1 MGFFVHWRG
10 RKEISMT
17 TTIFTRDT
25 HTEEKFGGNRNLLR
39 VATVATVILIG
50 GVVLLNIVR
59 VTRINAGYVGVEV
72 NLAGSQRG
80 AQDIP
85 VRTGW
90 VFYSPL
96 KTQVIEFPTFVQTVK
111 WTADINEGHPVNE
124 ELVFNS
130 REGQE
135 VRTDVSLSYAIDP
148 ARVPEFYVKYRTDD
162 LERFTHGIL
171 KDIVRNSLN
180 EVASTYSLEDIYGE
194 NKARFLR
201 EARDRVQS
209 QVEPV
214 GVGIQ
219 QFGFIGKPR
228 FTAAIE
234 QAITQKTQ
242 AITEAERARNQ
253 LAVTQAEMAKTVAE
267 AEGEARSQVERARGE
282 ATSAIERARGEA
294 EANRLRQASI
304 TPQLLEWRRLENQRA
319 LVEKWNGELP
329 RMIVSDKT
337 GMIMPLPTEQR

>member
-1 MGFFVHWRG
+1 
-10 RKEISMT
+10 MT
-17 TTIFTRDT
+17 TTIFNNR
-25 HTEEKFGGNRNLLR
+25 EVRNGEVFGGNRRFLVRSVLFGLGLFITGMLL
-39 VATVATVILIG
+39 VNV
-50 GVVLLNIVR
+50 VR
-59 VTRINAGYVGVEV
+59 VTRIGAGYVGVEV

-96 KTQVIEFPTFVQTVK
+96 KTEVIAFPTFVQTVK

-130 REGQE
+130 KEGQE
-135 VRTDVSLSYAIDP
+135 VRADVSLSYAIDP
-148 ARVPEFYVKYRTDD
+148 AKVPEFYVKYRTDE

-180 EVASTYSLEDIYGE
+180 EVASTYKLEDIYGE
-194 NKARFLR
+194 NKAQFLHESR
-201 EARDRVQS
+201 ERIQGQLA
-209 QVEPV
+209 PV
-214 GVGIQ
+214 GVQIQ

-253 LAVTQAEMAKTVAE
+253 LAVTQAEMAKAVAQ
-267 AEGEARSQVERARGE
+267 AEGEARSQIARAQGE
-282 ATSAIERARGEA
+282 ATSMIERARGEA

-304 TPQLLEWRRLENQRA
+304 TPQLLEWKRLENQRV
-319 LVEKWNGELP
+319 LVDRWNGQLP
-329 RMIVSDKT
+329 QTVLGEKSNLLL
-337 GMIMPLPTEQR
+337 PLPTEPR

>member
-1 MGFFVHWRG
+1 
-10 RKEISMT
+10 MT
-17 TTIFTRDT
+17 TTIFNRET
-25 HTEEKFGGNRNLLR
+25 HNEERFGGIRRNLPR
-39 VATVATVILIG
+39 VIVIG
-50 GVVLLNIVR
+50 GALVFGGILVSNIVR

-111 WTADINEGHPVNE
+111 WTSDVNEGHPMNE

-130 REGQE
+130 KEGQE
-135 VRTDVSLSYAIDP
+135 VRADVSLSYAIDP
-148 ARVPEFYVKYRTDD
+148 SRVPEFYVKYRTDD
-162 LERFTHGIL
+162 LERFTHGML

-180 EVASTYSLEDIYGE
+180 EVASTYTLEDIYGE
-194 NKARFLR
+194 NKARFLH
-201 EARDRVQS
+201 EARERIQA
-209 QVEPV
+209 QVEAV

-253 LAVTQAEMAKTVAE
+253 LAVTQAEMAKAVAE
-267 AEGEARSQVERARGE
+267 AEGEARSQVERARGD

-329 RMIVSDKT
+329 KMIVSDKA
-337 GMIMPLPTEQR
+337 GMIMPLPTDQR

>member
-1 MGFFVHWRG
+1 MKYTTINSSSVNGDDNGFFRG
-10 RKEISMT
+10 NGGFIGRLIAIGIAAFFVLVI
-17 TTIFTRDT
+17 IF
-25 HTEEKFGGNRNLLR
+25 
-39 VATVATVILIG
+39 
-50 GVVLLNIVR
+50 NIVHA
-59 VTRINAGYVGVEV
+59 TRINAGFVGVEV
-72 NLAGSQRG
+72 NLAGTQRG

-96 KTQVIEFPTFVQTVK
+96 KTQIIQFPTFVQTVK
-111 WTADINEGHPVNE
+111 WTSDTNEGYPLNE

-130 REGQE
+130 KEGQE
-135 VRTDVSLSYAIDP
+135 VRADVSLSYAIDSTK
-148 ARVPEFYVKYRTDD
+148 VPEFYVKYRADD
-162 LERFTHGIL
+162 LDKFTHGIL

-180 EVASTYSLEDIYGE
+180 EVASTYTLEDIYGE
-194 NKARFLR
+194 NKAKFLR
-201 EARDRVQS
+201 EARDRVQAA
-209 QVEPV
+209 VAPL

-253 LAVTQAEMAKTVAE
+253 LAVTQAEMNKTVAE
-267 AEGEARSQVERARGE
+267 AEGEAKSAIERARGE
-282 ATSAIERARGEA
+282 AESAIQRARGEA

-304 TPQLLEWRRLENQRA
+304 TSQLIEWRRLDNDRA
-319 LVEKWNGELP
+319 RIDRWNGELP
-329 RMIVSDKT
+329 RMIISGKPSMFMNLPNEMRDDK
-337 GMIMPLPTEQR
+337 

>member
-1 MGFFVHWRG
+1 MRFFAHWRG

-234 QAITQKTQ
+234 QAISQKTQ

>member
-1 MGFFVHWRG
+1 MVGATLFRNPNAEEGGGFRLLVR
-10 RKEISMT
+10 
-17 TTIFTRDT
+17 TI
-25 HTEEKFGGNRNLLR
+25 
-39 VATVATVILIG
+39 
-50 GVVLLNIVR
+50 VVLIALTIVIWLMFSLVR
-59 VTRINAGYVGVEV
+59 AERIGAGYVGVEV

-96 KTQVIEFPTFVQTVK
+96 KTQIIEFPTFVQTVK
-111 WTADINEGHPVNE
+111 WTQDVGEGHAFNE
-124 ELVFNS
+124 ELIFNS
-130 REGQE
+130 KEGQE
-135 VRTDVSLSYAIDP
+135 VRADVSLSYAIDQLK
-148 ARVPEFYVKYRTDD
+148 VPEFYVKYRTDE
-162 LERFTHGIL
+162 LEKFTHGIL

-180 EVASTYSLEDIYGE
+180 EVASTYTLEDIYGE
-194 NKARFLR
+194 NKAKFLR
-201 EARDRVQS
+201 QS
-209 QVEPV
+209 EERIQAQVAPV

-267 AEGEARSQVERARGE
+267 AEGEAKSAIERARGE
-282 ATSAIERARGEA
+282 AESAIQRARGEA

-304 TPQLLEWRRLENQRA
+304 TPQLLQWRKLENDRA
-319 LVEKWNGELP
+319 RIDKWNGQLP
-329 RMIVSDKT
+329 RLITSDKAA
-337 GMIMPLPTEQR
+337 MILQMPNEAEQK

>member
-1 MGFFVHWRG
+1 
-10 RKEISMT
+10 MT
-17 TTIFTRDT
+17 TTIF
-25 HTEEKFGGNRNLLR
+25 NRE
-39 VATVATVILIG
+39 VATAGFSGMGRKAFRLIAIAMGFAIGAIL
-50 GVVLLNIVR
+50 LFNTVR

-85 VRTGW
+85 IRTGW

-96 KTQVIEFPTFVQTVK
+96 KSQVIEFPTFVQTVK
-111 WTADINEGHPVNE
+111 WTADVNEGHPLNE

-130 REGQE
+130 KEGQE
-135 VRTDVSLSYAIDP
+135 VRADVSLSYAIE
-148 ARVPEFYVKYRTDD
+148 ASKVPEFYVKYRTDD

-180 EVASTYSLEDIYGE
+180 EVASTYTLEDIYGE

-201 EARDRVQS
+201 ESRERIQALLL
-209 QVEPV
+209 PV

-253 LAVTQAEMAKTVAE
+253 LAVTQAEMAKAVAE

-319 LVEKWNGELP
+319 LVDQWNGELP
-329 RMIVSDKT
+329 RTVLSDKG
-337 GMIMPLPTEQR
+337 GMLMQLPVDQR

>member
-1 MGFFVHWRG
+1 MKYTTITGSGGVDKTNYGFDG
-10 RKEISMT
+10 RK
-17 TTIFTRDT
+17 FTSIG
-25 HTEEKFGGNRNLLR
+25 KFL
-39 VATVATVILIG
+39 LIG
-50 GVVLLNIVR
+50 AAVVIVLVLLVNVVR

-72 NLAGSQRG
+72 NLAGTQRG

-96 KTQVIEFPTFVQTVK
+96 KTQIIEFPTFVQTVK
-111 WTADINEGHPVNE
+111 WTADTHEGHPLNE

-130 REGQE
+130 KEGQE
-135 VRTDVSLSYAIDP
+135 VRADVSLSYAIDP
-148 ARVPEFYVKYRTDD
+148 VKVPEFYVKYRADD
-162 LERFTHGIL
+162 LEKFTHGIL

-180 EVASTYSLEDIYGE
+180 EVASTYTLEDIYGE
-194 NKARFLR
+194 NKARFLL
-201 EARDRVQS
+201 ESRDHIQQ
-209 QVEPV
+209 QVAAV

-234 QAITQKTQ
+234 EAITQKTQ

-253 LAVTQAEMAKTVAE
+253 LAVTQAEMNKQVAE
-267 AEGEARSQVERARGE
+267 AEGAAKSQIERARGE
-282 ATSAIERARGEA
+282 AESAIERAHGEA

-304 TPQLLEWRRLENQRA
+304 TPQLLEWRRLENERA
-319 LVEKWNGELP
+319 RIDKWNGELP
-329 RMIVSDKT
+329 KT
-337 GMIMPLPTEQR
+337 LIGGKPNMLMNLPGAGKED

>member
-1 MGFFVHWRG
+1 
-10 RKEISMT
+10 MT
-17 TTIFTRDT
+17 TSIFDRNARR
-25 HTEEKFGGNRNLLR
+25 EERFGGNRNLIRL
-39 VATVATVILIG
+39 AAIAGVIVIG
-50 GVVLLNIVR
+50 SIVVMSVVR

-85 VRTGW
+85 IRTGW

-130 REGQE
+130 KEGQE
-135 VRTDVSLSYAIDP
+135 VRADVSLSYAID
-148 ARVPEFYVKYRTDD
+148 AGRVPEFYVKYRTDD

-180 EVASTYSLEDIYGE
+180 EVASTYTLEDIYGE

-201 EARDRVQS
+201 ESRERMEM

-329 RMIVSDKT
+329 RMIVSDKA
-337 GMIMPLPTEQR
+337 GMIMQLPTGTQ

>member
-1 MGFFVHWRG
+1 
-10 RKEISMT
+10 MT
-17 TTIFTRDT
+17 TTIFNR
-25 HTEEKFGGNRNLLR
+25 EGQVMGNRFGGMGRNFFR
-39 VATVATVILIG
+39 VILGAAALVIG
-50 GVVLLNIVR
+50 AIVLFSVVQ
-59 VTRINAGYVGVEV
+59 VTRINAGYVGVEI

-80 AQDIP
+80 AQEIP
-85 VRTGW
+85 IRTGW

-111 WTADINEGHPVNE
+111 WTADMNEGHPLNE

-130 REGQE
+130 KEGQE
-135 VRTDVSLSYAIDP
+135 VRADVSLSYAID
-148 ARVPEFYVKYRTDD
+148 AAKVPDFYVKYRTDD

-180 EVASTYSLEDIYGE
+180 EVASTYTLEDIYGE

-201 EARDRVQS
+201 ESRDRIQA
-209 QVEPV
+209 QLLPV

-253 LAVTQAEMAKTVAE
+253 LAVTQAEMAKAVAE

-319 LVEKWNGELP
+319 LVDKWNGELP
-329 RMIVSDKT
+329 RMIVSDKA
-337 GMIMPLPTEQR
+337 GMLMQLPTDQR

>member
-1 MGFFVHWRG
+1 
-10 RKEISMT
+10 MT
-17 TTIFTRDT
+17 TTIFNRES
-25 HTEEKFGGNRNLLR
+25 HVENRFGGGRNLFR
-39 VATVATVILIG
+39 FAAIGAAIMIVGIL
-50 GVVLLNIVR
+50 VVNVFR

-85 VRTGW
+85 IRTGW

-111 WTADINEGHPVNE
+111 WTADINEGHPLNE

-130 REGQE
+130 KEGQE
-135 VRTDVSLSYAIDP
+135 VRADVSVSYAIDST
-148 ARVPEFYVKYRTDD
+148 RVPEFYVKYRTDD

-180 EVASTYSLEDIYGE
+180 EVASTYTLEDIYGE

-201 EARDRVQS
+201 ESRERIQAQLL
-209 QVEPV
+209 PV

-253 LAVTQAEMAKTVAE
+253 LTVTQAEMAKTVAE

-294 EANRLRQASI
+294 EANRLRQASV
-304 TPQLLEWRRLENQRA
+304 TPQLMEWRRLENQRA
-319 LVEKWNGELP
+319 LVDKWNGELP
-329 RMIVSDKT
+329 RMIVSDKG
-337 GMIMPLPTEQR
+337 GMIMPLPTDQH

>member
-1 MGFFVHWRG
+1 MTTSIFNNRDV
-10 RKEISMT
+10 RKEDEFRGGGGT
-17 TTIFTRDT
+17 WFRVAL
-25 HTEEKFGGNRNLLR
+25 FGGALF
-39 VATVATVILIG
+39 VAVILLTSIM
-50 GVVLLNIVR
+50 R
-59 VTRINAGYVGVEV
+59 VTRIGAGYVGVEV

-96 KTQVIEFPTFVQTVK
+96 KTQIIEFPTFVQTVK
-111 WTADINEGHPVNE
+111 WTADTNEGRPVNE

-130 REGQE
+130 KEGQE
-135 VRTDVSLSYAIDP
+135 VRADVSLSYAIDST
-148 ARVPEFYVKYRTDD
+148 RVPSFYVKYRTDD
-162 LERFTHGIL
+162 LDRFTHGIL

-180 EVASTYSLEDIYGE
+180 EVASVYTLEDIYGE
-194 NKARFLR
+194 NKARFLHESR
-201 EARDRVQS
+201 ERVQA
-209 QVEPV
+209 QLAPV
-214 GVGIQ
+214 GVEIQ

-253 LAVTQAEMAKTVAE
+253 LAVTQAEMAKNVA
-267 AEGEARSQVERARGE
+267 ERARGE
-282 ATSAIERARGEA
+282 ATSQIERARGEA

-304 TPQLLEWRRLENQRA
+304 TTQLLAWKRLENQRA
-319 LVEKWNGELP
+319 LVDRWNGQLP
-329 RMIVSDKT
+329 QTVLGDKASLL
-337 GMIMPLPTEQR
+337 MPLPAEQK

>member
-1 MGFFVHWRG
+1 
-10 RKEISMT
+10 MT

-25 HTEEKFGGNRNLLR
+25 RNEERFGGNNRILLR
-39 VATVATVILIG
+39 VAAVGLLTMIG
-50 GVVLLNIVR
+50 GFLLLSLFR

-72 NLAGSQRG
+72 DLAGSQRG
-80 AQDIP
+80 ARDIP

-96 KTQVIEFPTFVQTVK
+96 KTQVIEFPTFIQTVK
-111 WTADINEGHPVNE
+111 WTADVNEGHPMNE

-130 REGQE
+130 KEGQE
-135 VRTDVSLSYAIDP
+135 VRADVSLSYAID
-148 ARVPEFYVKYRTDD
+148 ATKVPEFYVKYRTDD

-180 EVASTYSLEDIYGE
+180 EVASTYTLEDIYGE

-201 EARDRVQS
+201 ESRERIQA

-329 RMIVSDKT
+329 RMIVSDKA
-337 GMIMPLPTEQR
+337 GMIMPLPTDQK

>member
-1 MGFFVHWRG
+1 
-10 RKEISMT
+10 MT
-17 TTIFTRDT
+17 TTIFGNKVD
-25 HTEEKFGGNRNLLR
+25 NRNLAPFGGFYRSGLR
-39 VATVATVILIG
+39 FLTLLAVLSVAAILLFS
-50 GVVLLNIVR
+50 VLR
-59 VTRINAGYVGVEV
+59 VTRIGAGYVGVEI

-96 KTQVIEFPTFVQTVK
+96 KTQVIAFPTFVQTVK
-111 WTADINEGHPVNE
+111 WTADVNEGHPLNE

-130 REGQE
+130 KEGQE
-135 VRTDVSLSYAIDP
+135 VRADVSLSYAIEA

-180 EVASTYSLEDIYGE
+180 EVASTYTLEDIYGE
-194 NKARFLR
+194 NKAHFLR
-201 EARDRVQS
+201 ESRERVQNAMAA
-209 QVEPV
+209 V
-214 GVGIQ
+214 GVEIQ

-253 LAVTQAEMAKTVAE
+253 LAVTQAEMAKMVAE
-267 AEGEARSQVERARGE
+267 AEGQARSEVERARGE
-282 ATSAIERARGEA
+282 AASQIERAKGEA

-304 TPQLLEWRRLENQRA
+304 TPQLLEWKRLENQRA
-319 LVEKWNGELP
+319 LIEKWNGELP
-329 RMIVSDKT
+329 RMVVGDKS
-337 GMIMPLPTEQR
+337 GLLMPLPTEQH

>member
-1 MGFFVHWRG
+1 
-10 RKEISMT
+10 MT
-17 TTIFTRDT
+17 TTIFDRNLR
-25 HTEEKFGGNRNLLR
+25 TEERSSGNRNLIR
-39 VATVATVILIG
+39 FAAIAAVIVFG
-50 GVVLLNIVR
+50 CMVLVSVVR

-80 AQDIP
+80 AEDIP
-85 VRTGW
+85 IRAGW

-130 REGQE
+130 KEGQE
-135 VRTDVSLSYAIDP
+135 VRADVSLSYAID
-148 ARVPEFYVKYRTDD
+148 ASRVPEFYVKYRTDD
-162 LERFTHGIL
+162 LDRFTHGIL

-180 EVASTYSLEDIYGE
+180 EVASTYTLEDIYGE

-201 EARDRVQS
+201 ESRERIQT

-329 RMIVSDKT
+329 RMIVSDKA
-337 GMIMPLPTEQR
+337 GMIMQLPTGGSSQ

>member
-1 MGFFVHWRG
+1 
-10 RKEISMT
+10 MT
-17 TTIFTRDT
+17 TTIFNNR
-25 HTEEKFGGNRNLLR
+25 EIRGSEAFGGNGRTLVRL
-39 VATVATVILIG
+39 VLFGLALFIG
-50 GVVLLNIVR
+50 GALLLSVVR
-59 VTRINAGYVGVEV
+59 VTRIGAGYVGVEV

-96 KTQVIEFPTFVQTVK
+96 KTEVIAFPTFVQTVK
-111 WTADINEGHPVNE
+111 WTADVYEGHPINE

-130 REGQE
+130 EEGQE
-135 VRTDVSLSYAIDP
+135 VRADVSLSYAIDA
-148 ARVPEFYVKYRTDD
+148 ARVPEFYVKYRTDE

-180 EVASTYSLEDIYGE
+180 EVASTYKLEDIYGE

-201 EARDRVQS
+201 ESRDRIQA
-209 QVEPV
+209 QLAPV
-214 GVGIQ
+214 GVQIQ

-253 LAVTQAEMAKTVAE
+253 LAVTQAEMAKAVAQ
-267 AEGEARSQVERARGE
+267 AEGEARSQIARAHGE
-282 ATSAIERARGEA
+282 AASLIERARGEA

-319 LVEKWNGELP
+319 LVERWNGQLP
-329 RMIVSDKT
+329 QTVLGEKSNLLV
-337 GMIMPLPTEQR
+337 PLPAEPR

>member
-1 MGFFVHWRG
+1 
-10 RKEISMT
+10 MT
-17 TTIFTRDT
+17 TTIFNRDT
-25 HTEEKFGGNRNLLR
+25 HTEERFGGTRNLFR
-39 VATVATVILIG
+39 FAAI
-50 GVVLLNIVR
+50 GVVIVIGWILLTSVVR

-111 WTADINEGHPVNE
+111 WTADINEGHPMNE

-130 REGQE
+130 KEGQE
-135 VRTDVSLSYAIDP
+135 VRADVSLSYAID
-148 ARVPEFYVKYRTDD
+148 ASRVPEFYVKYRTDD

-180 EVASTYSLEDIYGE
+180 EVASTYTLEDIYGE

-201 EARDRVQS
+201 ESRERIQT

-304 TPQLLEWRRLENQRA
+304 TPQLMEWRRLENQRA

-329 RMIVSDKT
+329 RMIVSDKA
-337 GMIMPLPTEQR
+337 GMIMQLPTGGSSQ